1 MKKTTAGA
9 NTSWRVRCHSIMYN
23 TANTAGVSGMA
34 VLGFKMLHLIMLSD
48 LKTETET
55 TVATHSLFVKF
66 RLFAGDFWRKARLC
80 FCSQSNFVV
89 STRYAA
95 YFCFMYFLGLG
106 LFFVFFVFFFV
117 FFLPCNAFAY
127 FS

>member
-1 MKKTTAGA
+1 
-9 NTSWRVRCHSIMYN
+9 MYN

-66 RLFAGDFWRKARLC
+66 RLFAGDFLEESPALFLFAEQ
-80 FCSQSNFVV
+80 FCCVD
-89 STRYAA
+89 
-95 YFCFMYFLGLG
+95 
-106 LFFVFFVFFFV
+106 
-117 FFLPCNAFAY
+117 
-127 FS
+127 